1 MIVGEILVDLYFN
14 PENVDKQGRPTFKN
28 LPVMDKII
36 TRPALPITMNRTKI
50 VTAKRRTVLRHQ
62 VSPTRTKTNKDSGM
76 PLLFAKECLS
86 SIP

>member
-1 MIVGEILVDLYFN
+1 MIVGEILADLYFN

-50 VTAKRRTVLRHQ
+50 DNILRKVGENLLHCHGGGSTVHTLRTW
-62 VSPTRTKTNKDSGM
+62 TREMWSCV
-76 PLLFAKECLS
+76 P
-86 SIP
+86 